1 MKRKLLQRI
10 SFGLVGLALIVTS
23 PVKAR
28 DADGWKSLLDGESL
42 KGWTQRNGTAEYR
55 LENGEVVGTT
65 KSGIPVHE
73 PDVEALRSAIET
85 AADDVL
91 RARLAVGTE
100 KLRAERSWQTV
111 VEGYD
116 GLLRL

>member
-1 MKRKLLQRI
+1 MNETVRHLESGI
-10 SFGLVGLALIVTS
+10 LVPS
-23 PVKAR
+23 K
-28 DADGWKSLLDGESL
+28 
-42 KGWTQRNGTAEYR
+42 
-55 LENGEVVGTT
+55 VVGTT
-65 KSGIPVHE
+65 KSGIPAHE
-73 PDVEALRSAIET
+73 PEVEALRSAIET

-91 RARLAVGTE
+91 RARLAAGTA